1 MITIVN
7 QVSSAWFDNS
17 AGGKEV
23 RLGSGSALGEKGEK
37 IDVGKKKF
45 GERSEP
51 GGSLGR
57 GIVTKPGDMPL
68 MPPIRPPAIN
78 LSFTILT

>member
-1 MITIVN
+1 MKNKQTSHNNDNAMITVVN

-37 IDVGKKKF
+37 IVVGEKKNSA
-45 GERSEP
+45 SEA
-51 GGSLGR
+51 GR
-57 GIVTKPGDMPL
+57 GVV
-68 MPPIRPPAIN
+68 
-78 LSFTILT
+78 

>member
-1 MITIVN
+1 MITVVN

-37 IDVGKKKF
+37 IVVGEKKNWASEASRGVVW
-45 GERSEP
+45 GEE
-51 GGSLGR
+51 
-57 GIVTKPGDMPL
+57 
-68 MPPIRPPAIN
+68 
-78 LSFTILT
+78 

>member
-1 MITIVN
+1 MITVVN

-37 IDVGKKKF
+37 NRRGRKKNSASEASRGVVW
-45 GERSEP
+45 GEE
-51 GGSLGR
+51 
-57 GIVTKPGDMPL
+57 
-68 MPPIRPPAIN
+68 
-78 LSFTILT
+78 